1 MNGLVREIREVLGRR
16 MELRKEDIAALRS
29 RVVALREEAAEY
41 FATARPTEQSEGA
54 PWQPEIS
61 WEIEDTETL
70 RACEALRQGIK
81 ELGVEIAGAARGSP
95 LLSEADMQELRQ
107 STRQMLANVR
117 FREYRHTGVYVHH
130 DEDVVLGVDPASHE
144 EVPFGDASAAAN
156 GFDAAAAAVLD
167 LTDLLLA
174 SDGTEG
180 MREGSASFRPNTAF
194 LMMAIEDGNPELE
207 DIRTGIKEVFGEFG
221 VEVIA
226 ADEIEHEEAIT
237 DRILAEIDGSEFLIA
252 DLTHERPN
260 VYYEIGHA
268 HALSRRVILVR
279 KKGTK
284 LHFDVAHRNCPEYEN
299 ATGLKRL
306 LRKRLEAVTNK
317 RGPAGGRS
325 R

>member
-1 MNGLVREIREVLGRR
+1 MQLT
-16 MELRKEDIAALRS
+16 KEDIGALRS
-29 RVVALREEAAEY
+29 RVAALRGQATEY
-41 FATARPTEQSEGA
+41 YAKAKPTERKHGR
-54 PWQPEIS
+54 PWRPETS
-61 WEIEDTETL
+61 WEIEDPETL
-70 RACEALRQGIK
+70 RECERLRQTIK
-81 ELGVEIAGAARGSP
+81 ELSVEVAGAARGSP
-95 LLSEADMQELRQ
+95 LLADADMQELRH

-144 EVPFGDASAAAN
+144 EVPFGDASAVAN
-156 GFDAAAAAVLD
+156 RFDAAAARVLD
-167 LTDLLLA
+167 LTDLLLP
-174 SDGTEG
+174 SDGTG
-180 MREGSASFRPNTAF
+180 RVPAGSANYRPNTAF
-194 LMMAIEDGNPELE
+194 LMMPIDDGNPELE

-221 VEVIA
+221 IAVIA

-252 DLTHERPN
+252 DLTDERPN

-306 LRKRLEAVTNK
+306 LRRRLEAVTNK
-317 RGPAGGRS
+317 RGPTAERS

>member
-1 MNGLVREIREVLGRR
+1 MKLT
-16 MELRKEDIAALRS
+16 KEDIGALRS
-29 RVVALREEAAEY
+29 RVVTVREQATEY
-41 FATARPTEQSEGA
+41 FATAKLAERREEG
-54 PWQPEIS
+54 PWGEPEIS
-61 WEIEDTETL
+61 WEIEDAETLGKCETL
-70 RACEALRQGIK
+70 RLAVK
-81 ELGVEIAGAARGSP
+81 ELSVEIAGAARGSP
-95 LLSEADMQELRQ
+95 LLAEADMQELRHG
-107 STRQMLANVR
+107 TREMLASLR

-144 EVPFGDASAAAN
+144 ETPFEDASSAAGRFHSAAAK
-156 GFDAAAAAVLD
+156 VLD
-167 LTDLLLA
+167 MTDLLLP
-174 SDGTEG
+174 SDGAEG
-180 MREGSASFRPNTAF
+180 VPAGSTNYRPNTAF
-194 LMMAIEDGNPELE
+194 LMMAIDDRNPELE

-221 VEVIA
+221 IEVVA

-237 DRILAEIDGSEFLIA
+237 DRILAEIEGREFLIA

-306 LRKRLEAVTNK
+306 LRRRLEAVTNK
-317 RGPAGGRS
+317 RGPSGERS